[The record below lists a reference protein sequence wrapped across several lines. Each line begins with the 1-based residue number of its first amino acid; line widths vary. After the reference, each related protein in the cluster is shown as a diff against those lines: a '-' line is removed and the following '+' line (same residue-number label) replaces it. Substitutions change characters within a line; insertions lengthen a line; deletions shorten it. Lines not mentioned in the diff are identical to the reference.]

1 MIYCKPPGFTVLL
14 ERKYLTGGFT
24 VGVQYVLQRSMINM
38 EERRRS
44 KRTDL
49 KSKLLVKRLDSS
61 EQEEIGVEVKNVS
74 KTGIGFY
81 CDEILDMGAV
91 YEAYLT
97 IWTKEVIHA
106 FIEIVRIEKVVDTYE
121 YGGLFIGMPEIDLQ
135 RIDVYNVVNDAD
147 SYIDK

>member
-1 MIYCKPPGFTVLL
+1 
-14 ERKYLTGGFT
+14 
-24 VGVQYVLQRSMINM
+24 M
-38 EERRRS
+38 EERRKSR
-44 KRTDL
+44 RTDL
-49 KSKLLVKRLDSS
+49 QSKLLVRRLDSGR
-61 EQEEIGVEVKNVS
+61 QEEIGVDVKNVS

-121 YGGLFIGMPEIDLQ
+121 FGGLFIGMPEIDLQ
-135 RIDVYNVVNDAD
+135 RIDVYNVVSDAEN
-147 SYIDK
+147 YNNK

>member
-1 MIYCKPPGFTVLL
+1 
-14 ERKYLTGGFT
+14 
-24 VGVQYVLQRSMINM
+24 M

-44 KRTDL
+44 KRTEL

-61 EQEEIGVEVKNVS
+61 GQEEVGVEVKNVS

-135 RIDVYNVVNDAD
+135 RIDVFNVVNDAE
-147 SYIDK
+147 SYINKEE

>member
-1 MIYCKPPGFTVLL
+1 
-14 ERKYLTGGFT
+14 
-24 VGVQYVLQRSMINM
+24 M

-44 KRTDL
+44 KRTEL
-49 KSKLLVKRLDSS
+49 KSRLLAKRLDSG
-61 EQEEIGVEVKNVS
+61 EPGEIGIEVKNVS
-74 KTGIGFY
+74 KTGIGFS
-81 CDEILDMGAV
+81 CDEILDIGAV

-121 YGGLFIGMPEIDLQ
+121 YGGLFIGMPEFDLQ

>member
-1 MIYCKPPGFTVLL
+1 
-14 ERKYLTGGFT
+14 
-24 VGVQYVLQRSMINM
+24 M

-49 KSKLLVKRLDSS
+49 HSRLLVKRIDTSG
-61 EQEEIGVEVKNVS
+61 QEEIAVDVKNVS

-81 CDEILDMGAV
+81 CNEILDMGAV

-106 FIEIVRIEKVVDTYE
+106 F
-121 YGGLFIGMPEIDLQ
+121 
-135 RIDVYNVVNDAD
+135 
-147 SYIDK
+147 

>member
-1 MIYCKPPGFTVLL
+1 
-14 ERKYLTGGFT
+14 
-24 VGVQYVLQRSMINM
+24 M

-49 KSKLLVKRLDSS
+49 KSRLLVKRLDSS

-106 FIEIVRIEKVVDTYE
+106 FIEIVRIEKIVDTYE

-135 RIDVYNVVNDAD
+135 RIDVYNVVNEAD
-147 SYIDK
+147 RYIDK

>member
-1 MIYCKPPGFTVLL
+1 
-14 ERKYLTGGFT
+14 
-24 VGVQYVLQRSMINM
+24 M
-38 EERRRS
+38 EERRKS

-49 KSKLLVKRLDSS
+49 KSKLLVKRFDSS
-61 EQEEIGVEVKNVS
+61 EQEEVGVEVKNVS

-135 RIDVYNVVNDAD
+135 RIDVYNVVNNAD
-147 SYIDK
+147 NYTDQ

>member
-1 MIYCKPPGFTVLL
+1 
-14 ERKYLTGGFT
+14 
-24 VGVQYVLQRSMINM
+24 M

-44 KRTDL
+44 RRTDL
-49 KSKLLVKRLDSS
+49 KSRLLVRRLDSGK
-61 EQEEIGVEVKNVS
+61 QEEIGVDVKNVS

-81 CDEILDMGAV
+81 CDDILDIGAV
-91 YEAYLT
+91 YEGYLT

-135 RIDVYNVVNDAD
+135 RIDVYNAVNDAD
-147 SYIDK
+147 NCPEK

>member
-1 MIYCKPPGFTVLL
+1 MDVEIR
-14 ERKYLTGGFT
+14 EW
-24 VGVQYVLQRSMINM
+24 QRSMVDM

-49 KSKLLVKRLDSS
+49 KSRLLVKRLDSD
-61 EQEEIGVEVKNVS
+61 EQEEIGVDVKNVS

-81 CDEILDMGAV
+81 CDDILDMGAV

-135 RIDVYNVVNDAD
+135 RIDVYNEVNDTE
-147 SYIDK
+147 SYIEK

>member
-1 MIYCKPPGFTVLL
+1 
-14 ERKYLTGGFT
+14 
-24 VGVQYVLQRSMINM
+24 M

-49 KSKLLVKRLDSS
+49 HSRLLVKRIDTSG
-61 EQEEIGVEVKNVS
+61 QEEIAVDVKNVS

-81 CDEILDMGAV
+81 CNEILDMGAV

-106 FIEIVRIEKVVDTYE
+106 FIEIVRIEKIEDGYE
-121 YGGLFIGMPEIDLQ
+121 FGGLFIGMPEIDLQ
-135 RIDVYNVVNDAD
+135 RIEVYNAVNDAEN
-147 SYIDK
+147 YNDK

>member
-1 MIYCKPPGFTVLL
+1 MLTMTWFRQCKSDEVEVFPTQAALIII
-14 ERKYLTGGFT
+14 
-24 VGVQYVLQRSMINM
+24 LQRSMVDM

-49 KSKLLVKRLDSS
+49 KSRLLVKRLDSD
-61 EQEEIGVEVKNVS
+61 EQEEIGVDVKNVS

-81 CDEILDMGAV
+81 CDDILDMGAV

-135 RIDVYNVVNDAD
+135 RIDVYNVVNDTE
-147 SYIDK
+147 SYIEK